1 MRYISVDCES
11 TGLDFET
18 CHVIEIG
25 AIIEDTS
32 HPKLTFEEVP
42 KFSMILEWPIYQGQ
56 AYAIN
61 MNNRIFEKLAQADR
75 GKMTGEEKIAAGVIP
90 MYKAGDFFYQF
101 LKDNNVFQE
110 KSKSITIAGKNVIGF
125 DKRMLEKV
133 PHFFDKV
140 QFRHKAIDPGVLY
153 WNPLTDDQLPSLE
166 ECKKRAGL
174 EKIEVS
180 HNALEDAW
188 DVVRVMRKMYSML
201 GGVPYINS
209 TSKPLE

>member
-1 MRYISVDCES
+1 VRYVAIDTET

-25 AIIEDTS
+25 AIVEDTE
-32 HPKLTFEEVP
+32 HPELTFKQVP
-42 KFSMILEWPIYQGQ
+42 KFSYILEWPIYTGQ

-61 MNNRIFEKLAQADR
+61 MNARIFEQLAKCDR

-140 QFRHKAIDPGVLY
+140 QFRHKAIDPGILY
-153 WNPLTDDQLPSLE
+153 WNPLIDNQLPSLE
-166 ECKKRAGL
+166 DCKKRAGL

-188 DVVRVMRKMYSML
+188 DVIQVLRPKYDYLKSNR
-201 GGVPYINS
+201 P
-209 TSKPLE
+209 EEE